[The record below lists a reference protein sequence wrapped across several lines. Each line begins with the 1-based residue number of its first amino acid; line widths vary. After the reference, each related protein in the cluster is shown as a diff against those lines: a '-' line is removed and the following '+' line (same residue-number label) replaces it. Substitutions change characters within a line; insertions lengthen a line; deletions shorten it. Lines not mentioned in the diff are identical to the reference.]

1 MPSPDLHVLSLDFGK
16 VTGWARFTVPRELF
30 YPDEWQPFKKRDS
43 VLDWSNGEIRGPESA
58 QIWEVCRMAR
68 TIQSLSWKVGP
79 ALVPEG
85 FDFGSPQRDPEAYS
99 PVRMAA
105 MLVFCEEQTALM
117 DDAKVTIMPRSLP
130 KETYTDARLR
140 ELGFYVAGP
149 DHRRDAVRIALMALR
164 RARAKTSYRDR
175 LWGPRE
181 YPGRTRVRLCAL
193 AQQWRGHPARRRLV
207 PLLYRCR

>member
-1 MPSPDLHVLSLDFGK
+1 MPYPDLHVLALDFGK
-16 VTGWARFTVPRELF
+16 VTGWSQFTVPRELF
-30 YPDEWQPFKKRDS
+30 YPDEWQPPKKRPT
-43 VLDWSNGEIRGPESA
+43 VLDWKTGEIRGSESA
-58 QIWEVCRMAR
+58 QIWEVCRMTR

-99 PVRMAA
+99 PVRMVA
-105 MLVFCEEQTALM
+105 MLQFCEEQTALL
-117 DDAKVTIMPRSLP
+117 DDGKVTVMPRSLP

-164 RARAKTSYRDR
+164 RARARAAYRDL
-175 LWGPRE
+175 LWGPRDR
-181 YPGRTRVRLCAL
+181 PDKTRVR
-193 AQQWRGHPARRRLV
+193 
-207 PLLYRCR
+207 